1 MISESDANQLPSFR
15 EMLIAFS
22 NLFISPLVAL
32 DSVFD
37 VGLPRWDFFSPPFP
51 STVSYF
57 HAVSGDLEALRLH
70 REQREELNLLTVRSG
85 ANQTLGPQEGCC

>member
-22 NLFISPLVAL
+22 NLFISPLIAL

-37 VGLPRWDFFSPPFP
+37 VGLRRWDFFFLP
-51 STVSYF
+51 STVYSF

>member
-1 MISESDANQLPSFR
+1 MILESDANQLLSFR

-37 VGLPRWDFFSPPFP
+37 VGLQRWDFFFLPF
-51 STVSYF
+51 Y
-57 HAVSGDLEALRLH
+57 RL
-70 REQREELNLLTVRSG
+70 LLFTFM
-85 ANQTLGPQEGCC
+85 L

>member
-15 EMLIAFS
+15 ETLIAFS

-37 VGLPRWDFFSPPFP
+37 VGLQRCFFFLSLP
-51 STVSYF
+51 
-57 HAVSGDLEALRLH
+57 LH
-70 REQREELNLLTVRSG
+70 RLLLSCCKWGFGGSAAAQRATEKSSIF
-85 ANQTLGPQEGCC
+85 